1 MLSKNRLLVLVLFA
15 RGKMVDVRTTT
26 GNYPKDPYE
35 DLKVQQIEKARLEKE
50 EAKAKE
56 LKKRSRAGYF
66 IWIQMLLFLKKLAG
80 AFASTKPKEELKE
93 KAMVADLEKLKGAFE
108 KLKTVDFSQDVPYLN
123 FLSQTWHN
131 FLDDAA
137 TIKKDEPFFA
147 KLEEFIEQV
156 QEYPHGQ
163 EHSLGYYL
171 AEFAGS
177 EWLPFPFMELL
188 ARLHEEHTSVPEVS
202 HLKRWTE
209 LLKSLIEE
217 IKVHG

>member
-1 MLSKNRLLVLVLFA
+1 
-15 RGKMVDVRTTT
+15 MVDVRTTT

-35 DLKVQQIEKARLEKE
+35 DIKVQQIERERLEKD

-56 LKKRSRAGYF
+56 QRKKSKAGYY
-66 IWIQMLLFLKKLAG
+66 IWLQMLLFFKKLAS
-80 AFASTKPKEELKE
+80 AFALAPRKEEVKE
-93 KAMVADLEKLKGAFE
+93 TVLVSDLEKLRGAFE

-123 FLSQTWHN
+123 FLSETWHN

-147 KLEEFIEQV
+147 KMEEFIEQV
-156 QEYPHGQ
+156 QEYPNGQ

-171 AEFAGS
+171 AEFAGG

-188 ARLHEEHTSVPEVS
+188 LRLHEEHTENPEES

-209 LLKSLIEE
+209 LLKTLIEQ
-217 IKVHG
+217 IKVHT